1 MTFPLFV
8 EEPSTNKQVEVPQE
22 ILFYCDSITVNANR
36 VDMRYLDCINMHM
49 GYYGNSKDV
58 LEKYR
63 NEYYNYIEV
72 RPVFE

>member
-1 MTFPLFV
+1 
-8 EEPSTNKQVEVPQE
+8 
-22 ILFYCDSITVNANR
+22 
-36 VDMRYLDCINMHM
+36 M

>member
-8 EEPSTNKQVEVPQE
+8 EDPNTNKQVEVPQE
-22 ILFYCDSITVNANR
+22 ILFYCDNYTVDSDR
-36 VDMRYLDCINMHM
+36 EHLRYLDCVNMHM